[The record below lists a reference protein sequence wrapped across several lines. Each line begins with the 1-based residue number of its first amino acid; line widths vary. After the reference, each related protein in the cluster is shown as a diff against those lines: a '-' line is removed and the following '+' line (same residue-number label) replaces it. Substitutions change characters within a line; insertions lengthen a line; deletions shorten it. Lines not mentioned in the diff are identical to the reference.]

1 MKIATLCVAIFL
13 VATVSR
19 TEGKPVPGFLGM
31 LTNTLGMLG
40 NAVNEAEDVA
50 KKPIDEV
57 VKMIHPSSKNKT
69 ETTTT
74 ATITTATTTP
84 TQEETSEDKPTTKK
98 LSIMGRAVKYCSDV
112 VIQVMDPMIDV
123 VSPGLRLTEFTE
135 TCMDKFSKTF
145 DHVWGT
151 IMGSL

>member
-57 VKMIHPSSKNKT
+57 VKMD
-69 ETTTT
+69 TTTT
-74 ATITTATTTP
+74 TR
-84 TQEETSEDKPTTKK
+84 KPTTTVK
-98 LSIMGRAVKYCSDV
+98 LTVLGKSSRWVSNRLMEIVN
-112 VIQVMDPMIDV
+112 PMINVINPFRRPKIFADRIV
-123 VSPGLRLTEFTE
+123 
-135 TCMDKFSKTF
+135 DKALDTF
-145 DHVWGT
+145 DHIWGT
-151 IMGSL
+151 MMSTI